1 MDTVT
6 EAQMAIGMA
15 VCQLHYP
22 FCILQILIYCYRN
35 LSLNSE
41 SIEIF
46 LRFSNYIY
54 VYVVVKMKVDIGRKV
69 NTHCNPYFGSLVKIR
84 CLFDLLYIFISSPDS
99 KVGRFCF

>member
-46 LRFSNYIY
+46 RRFSNY
-54 VYVVVKMKVDIGRKV
+54 M
-69 NTHCNPYFGSLVKIR
+69 CM
-84 CLFDLLYIFISSPDS
+84 
-99 KVGRFCF
+99 